1 MRHMSMIKSLF
12 AALAAIAF
20 LVIAP
25 FAAAQGMSEPLDP
38 SQAFA
43 LEVEAQPDGAL
54 RVNWEIADGYYLYR
68 DRFEAKTAEGDAVPI
83 DMERGEVIDDP
94 YFGEVE
100 IFHARAE
107 ALLPASSGP
116 ITLSWQG
123 CQEDGICYAPQTQ
136 TIDADGGWQAASVV
150 NPPAAATSLFQTK
163 TAQTL
168 STPAASSPLAS
179 SPPISSSPT
188 SSQGIQLADEP
199 GILQGLSQRGGGALV
214 ILGFLGFGLLL
225 AFTPCVLPMV
235 PIVAGMLSRQGE
247 TLTARKGMALTGVY
261 VLAMATVFGLLGVVA
276 AWSGQN
282 LQVALQ
288 SPVAIWIVAALF
300 VVLAMSMFGLFEL
313 QIPQGLAARLGQ
325 AEGRRGSLGGAALL
339 GVTSALI
346 VGPCVT
352 APLAGALLYIAQTG
366 DVALGAA
373 ALFALGLGQGLPL
386 MAVGAFGAKVLPR
399 AGLWMDRVKQV
410 FGVVFLGLAI
420 WLAGRVLPGEMTL
433 ALWAML
439 LIVSGVLL
447 GALDRLPSTSGA
459 GRRIASALGIML
471 LFAGLIQGVGS
482 ALGAGDPLR
491 PLAPLLSG
499 RSAPQDSAR
508 FASVTTG
515 ADLDSALSS
524 ADGRGSLVY
533 VTADWCVS
541 CRAIER
547 GALSDPEVQG
557 ALANLHLIEVDVSD
571 FNDESQAMLDS
582 LGSAGP
588 PTMVFLDATQSE
600 AKGTR
605 LIGNINSTQMLA
617 SIRAVAR

>member
-1 MRHMSMIKSLF
+1 MRYMSMIKSLF
-12 AALAAIAF
+12 AALAALAF

-25 FAAAQGMSEPLDP
+25 FASAQGMSEPLDP
-38 SQAFA
+38 TKAFA
-43 LEVEAQPDGAL
+43 LAVEVQPDGAL
-54 RVNWEIADGYYLYR
+54 RVNWEIADDYYLYR
-68 DRFEAKTAEGDAVPI
+68 DRFEAKTAEGEALPI
-83 DMERGEVIDDP
+83 DMERGEVINDP

-136 TIDADGGWQAASVV
+136 TIDANGDWQAANVV
-150 NPPAAATSLFQTK
+150 NPLAAATSIFQTK

-168 STPAASSPLAS
+168 STPTTN
-179 SPPISSSPT
+179 PT
-188 SSQGIQLADEP
+188 PANPQGIQLADEP

-313 QIPQGLAARLGQ
+313 QIPQGLTTRLGQ

-399 AGLWMDRVKQV
+399 AGLWMNRVKQV

-439 LIVSGVLL
+439 LIVAGVFL

-459 GRRIASALGIML
+459 GRRIAAALGIML

-499 RSAPQDSAR
+499 RSESQDSAR

-515 ADLDSALSS
+515 AALDSALST

-547 GALSDPEVQG
+547 GPLSDPEVQA

-588 PTMVFLDATQSE
+588 PTMVFLDAAQSE

-605 LIGNINSTQMLA
+605 LIGNINSKQMLA

>member
-1 MRHMSMIKSLF
+1 MRHMSMIKSLS
-12 AALAAIAF
+12 AALAALAF

-25 FAAAQGMSEPLDP
+25 FANAQGMSEPLDP
-38 SQAFA
+38 TQAFA
-43 LEVEAQPDGAL
+43 LEVESQPDGAL
-54 RVNWEIADGYYLYR
+54 RVEWEVADGYYLYR
-68 DRFEAKTAEGDAVPI
+68 DRFEAKTAEGKTLPF
-83 DMERGEVIDDP
+83 DMERGEVINDP

-100 IFHARAE
+100 IFDAHAE
-107 ALLPASSGP
+107 AYLPATTGP

-136 TIDADGGWQAASVV
+136 TIDANGDWQAANVV
-150 NPPAAATSLFQTK
+150 NTPAATSLFQTK

-168 STPAASSPLAS
+168 STPTTNPTPASPSPAS
-179 SPPISSSPT
+179 P
-188 SSQGIQLADEP
+188 QGIQLADEP

-247 TLTARKGMALTGVY
+247 TLTARKGLALTGVY

-386 MAVGAFGAKVLPR
+386 MAVGAFGSKVLPR

-439 LIVSGVLL
+439 LIVAGVFL

-491 PLAPLLSG
+491 PLAPLLSA
-499 RSAPQDSAR
+499 RSGAQDSAR

-515 ADLDSALSS
+515 ADLNDALSS

-547 GALSDPEVQG
+547 GPMSDPEVQG

-571 FNDESQAMLDS
+571 FNDESQAMLDN

-588 PTMVFLDATQSE
+588 PTMVFLDAAQSE

-605 LIGNINSTQMLA
+605 LIGNINSKQMLA